1 MELPEDFDDDLYSG
15 ANAGEALCRIF
26 SEGQP
31 VDSATEAWLRWLGTE
46 NAAVRSQVLAEL
58 PRKLLTIEDMLD
70 DDVKSQVLPCV
81 LYLSVSL
88 VSYLHLFAS

>member
-1 MELPEDFDDDLYSG
+1 MELAEGFDDDRISG

-26 SEGQP
+26 SERQP

-58 PRKLLTIEDMLD
+58 PRKLLTMEDMLD
-70 DDVKSQVLPCV
+70 DDIASQVLPCV
-81 LYLSVSL
+81 LHLSVSL